1 MLQPA
6 FLVSTWAAVPYRE
19 EQRVGGWVGPPA
31 HMSHHHSD
39 TSCQKQGAGGGAEGE
54 AGHEIKNINA
64 PGAGFQFN
72 RLTLS

>member
-1 MLQPA
+1 MRRSVLG
-6 FLVSTWAAVPYRE
+6 L
-19 EQRVGGWVGPPA
+19 
-31 HMSHHHSD
+31 
-39 TSCQKQGAGGGAEGE
+39 GAGGGAEGE